1 MKYHNRAIVER
12 LNYVERSTNML
23 SFYSRSCGGRKT
35 PENQVKSTSTIN
47 MMWVRPLY
55 MSDISP
61 GLIRDMVTAD
71 AMDCDSLQ

>member
-23 SFYSRSCGGRKT
+23 SFYSRGGRTT

-47 MMWVRPLY
+47 MMWVRPLDV
-55 MSDISP
+55 SDMSP